1 MEGRMQERAI
11 AISKKRN
18 LEGNN
23 IPASK
28 NSFDVLS
35 DNELISRA
43 NKIGVEIPNDDF
55 VVVDII
61 RELECARKEL
71 DDKKEDNNADKEQDN
86 MIVTDVLGRNTPV
99 NLEWLDQEEHI
110 FERVSSV
117 KPKKKKH
124 SKSNVK
130 IPRHVTRSQKK
141 KNSDSDLLGNP
152 ALSPGRATRAKF
164 HKKRSK

>member
-1 MEGRMQERAI
+1 MA
-11 AISKKRN
+11 SKRN

-35 DNELISRA
+35 NNELISRA

-71 DDKKEDNNADKEQDN
+71 EDKREDNNTEIVRDN
-86 MIVTDVLGRNTPV
+86 LIVTDGLGRNTPV

-110 FERVSSV
+110 YEHISSI
-117 KPKKKKH
+117 KPKKK
-124 SKSNVK
+124 
-130 IPRHVTRSQKK
+130 T
-141 KNSDSDLLGNP
+141 
-152 ALSPGRATRAKF
+152 
-164 HKKRSK
+164 

>member
-1 MEGRMQERAI
+1 MA
-11 AISKKRN
+11 SKRN

-23 IPASK
+23 IPAFK

-43 NKIGVEIPNDDF
+43 HKIGVEIPNDDF

-86 MIVTDVLGRNTPV
+86 MTVTAVLGRNTPV

-124 SKSNVK
+124 NKSNIK
-130 IPRHVTRSQKK
+130 ISRPVTRSQKRNNTEK
-141 KNSDSDLLGNP
+141 ELLCNP
-152 ALSPGRATRAKF
+152 APSPGRVTRAKF
-164 HKKRSK
+164 HKKRPK